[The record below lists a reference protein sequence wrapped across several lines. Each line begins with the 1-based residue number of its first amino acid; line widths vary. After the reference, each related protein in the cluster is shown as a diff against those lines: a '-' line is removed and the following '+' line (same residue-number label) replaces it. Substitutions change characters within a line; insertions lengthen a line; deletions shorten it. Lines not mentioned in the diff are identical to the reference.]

1 MTDRKISRIEC
12 IPAPFF
18 LFSYM
23 YGMVNEYELFDRNY
37 GEQKKIVSFVIFIH
51 IVIYLNTIFDQMIVR
66 LFIIFLNKNCTYF
79 IYFTI
84 IVKL

>member
-51 IVIYLNTIFDQMIVR
+51 IVL
-66 LFIIFLNKNCTYF
+66 
-79 IYFTI
+79 
-84 IVKL
+84 